1 MICISCF
8 AITAV
13 AIAANLYALYL
24 VGKIK
29 KRSKEIVLESTR
41 LCGALEEEQN
51 KLKIANANCHLLS
64 RDLEIAN
71 AKLKAA
77 HERIQIL
84 IVEYNR
90 LKTGNK

>member
-24 VGKIK
+24 GGKIK
-29 KRSKEIVLESTR
+29 KRSKEIVLENTR
-41 LCGALEEEQN
+41 LRGALEEEQN
-51 KLKIANANCHLLS
+51 KLKMANANCHLLS

-71 AKLKAA
+71 AKLKSA

-90 LKTGNK
+90 LKTGKK